1 MTWKLIAEQCKIELK
16 VWSIYLFQDD
26 LSGRQKPRSFSLS
39 SEHAP
44 PLSPQSSLA
53 SSGSGSLDELHTG
66 FSSDACGMR
75 GECWLLLVMIPG
87 RYSSVSAAA
96 AS

>member
-1 MTWKLIAEQCKIELK
+1 MRSCSASEVL
-16 VWSIYLFQDD
+16 LFQDD

-53 SSGSGSLDELHTG
+53 SSGSGSLDELRTG
-66 FSSDACGMR
+66 FTSDACGMR
-75 GECWLLLVMIPG
+75 GEYFTLVCDSKG
-87 RYSSVSAAA
+87 NRSYHDQW
-96 AS
+96 